1 MAVSVEKAVAEKVPV
16 MIMGDFNCDM
26 LLHDSKSQRLEE
38 MMMDYGLVQ
47 MVREPTRVTQT
58 SETQIDLMFTTDGN
72 DNGAVLDRVG
82 CVELGLS
89 DHSLIYGVVN
99 GCVKRRVNTL
109 RMVRCFGKC
118 NLEKLVTDLDAA
130 PWQVMNTFDDM
141 DSKWDCWKMLFWK
154 NCGFPFTL
162 KKARVRTKIL
172 PWITRELCVLM
183 RARNYHCNKAKKSG
197 SEEDWKYYKS

>member
-1 MAVSVEKAVAEKVPV
+1 MTSIQRQDLEDADLETFWIELRLKKTKILICNVYRPPDAKGSWTDSMAVSVEKAVAEKVPV

-118 NLEKLVTDLDAA
+118 NLEKLVADLDAA
-130 PWQVMNTFDDM
+130 PWQVMDTFDI
-141 DSKWDCWKMLFWK
+141 LFLQ
-154 NCGFPFTL
+154 P
-162 KKARVRTKIL
+162 
-172 PWITRELCVLM
+172 
-183 RARNYHCNKAKKSG
+183 H
-197 SEEDWKYYKS
+197 